1 MDMDEAECMT
11 WLWHMV
17 RACFIG
23 LIFLISL
30 TASCCYAQDP
40 VQGVVSDRLEKLIT
54 TRMDQNQQ
62 ALQGIF
68 DRERES
74 ATKLEKMRTENAIR
88 LRDRLDTNT
97 EKRMEAFLDRYWEN
111 RDKARDDRKEIIA
124 ERTELFEAISLGV
137 GKSTVPIGLL
147 CGTFLAWWFIPLRR

>member
-1 MDMDEAECMT
+1 MIALC
-11 WLWHMV
+11 
-17 RACFIG
+17 CC
-23 LIFLISL
+23 
-30 TASCCYAQDP
+30 ASAQEP
-40 VQGVVSDRLEKLIT
+40 VQGVVSDRLEKWVTVRL
-54 TRMDQNQQ
+54 DQNQQ

-97 EKRMEAFLDRYWEN
+97 EKRMEGFLDRWWEN

-124 ERTELFEAISLGV
+124 ERTELLEAVSGCVMWSALPVSLV
-137 GKSTVPIGLL
+137 
-147 CGTFLAWWFIPLRR
+147 CGTFLAWWYIPPRR